1 MRRCK
6 ECKTQIKPAIKCNL
20 FIEKKG
26 FCGIE
31 CATQWG
37 KKAALSQREKA
48 YRKETQQR
56 RERLKTRT
64 DYIKEAQQAVNRY
77 IRIRDKHRGCI
88 SCGTKTATQ
97 YHAGHY
103 RTTKACPDLRF
114 YTLQIW
120 RQCPQCN
127 AQLSGNIIPHRQAL
141 VALLGDFKVE
151 WIEGPHKPTNYTVDE
166 LRRIKRIF
174 IKKAKIRTKG

>member
-6 ECKTQIKPAIKCNL
+6 ECKTPIQAASKCNL

-37 KKAALSQREKA
+37 KKAALNQREKA

-77 IRIRDKHRGCI
+77 IRIRDQRRGCI
-88 SCGTKTATQ
+88 SCGTTIAGQ

-120 RQCPQCN
+120 KQCAQCN
-127 AQLSGNIIPHRQAL
+127 AQLSGNIIPYRQAL
-141 VALLGDFKVE
+141 VALLGDSKVMA
-151 WIEGPHKPTNYTVDE
+151 IEGQPPARTYSIDD

-174 IKKAKIRTKG
+174 TKKAKMRVKQ